1 MWLGVI
7 ASFFLCESPRWLMLV
22 DRHDDAVKTLV
33 RLRGLPADHARVQRE
48 LAEIQGSI
56 QLERE
61 RYGCDTHNGIVSIVK
76 ETFTVPSSLR
86 RVQQTLVSYGLAQL
100 SGANSVT
107 SYFIPI
113 LTLMGVG
120 GGTTRNL
127 FLSGMYGLSKLFF
140 ALIASFFFIDALGR
154 RRSLFVGITFQ
165 MLSDLYIGIYIK
177 YKQEGDASAASSQA
191 AIGLVFVH
199 VFGYAVGKSEDQTPY
214 IVLLPNSWGYR
225 SLCLAVCVWRRA
237 LAQQAQIL
245 RWGHVAVL
253 SLVVHICHDLRHTI
267 PP

>member
-1 MWLGVI
+1 
-7 ASFFLCESPRWLMLV
+7 MLV
-22 DRHDDAVKTLV
+22 DQHDDAVKTLV

-76 ETFTVPSSLR
+76 ETFTVPSNLR

-191 AIGLVFVH
+191 AIGLIFVH
-199 VFGYAVGKSEDQTPY
+199 AFGYSVGKSGGQTPY
-214 IVLLPNSWGYR
+214 IVLWANSWGYR
-225 SLCLAVCVWRRA
+225 SLFLAVCVWRRA
-237 LAQQAQIL
+237 LAQQA
-245 RWGHVAVL
+245 
-253 SLVVHICHDLRHTI
+253 
-267 PP
+267 